1 MSANVEKRYRLYM
14 GMGMWQPFKRA
25 HENNIPACVSHINSR
40 QKMWWTERFAME
52 QVQKYFR
59 VKRIQ
64 AAWRRCISDPNYAVC
79 KRRLL
84 REFAESG

>member
-1 MSANVEKRYRLYM
+1 
-14 GMGMWQPFKRA
+14 MGMWQPFKRA
-25 HENNIPACVSHINSR
+25 HVNNIHRCVEHINGN
-40 QKMWWTERFAME
+40 QKTWWTERFAME

-84 REFAESG
+84 RESAESG